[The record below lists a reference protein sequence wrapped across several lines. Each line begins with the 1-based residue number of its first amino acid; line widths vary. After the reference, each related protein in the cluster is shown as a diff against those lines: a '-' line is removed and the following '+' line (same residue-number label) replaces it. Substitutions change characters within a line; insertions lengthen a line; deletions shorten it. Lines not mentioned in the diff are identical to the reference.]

1 MGLKRLGLKA
11 KFIAAFV
18 GFTVLFAVIF
28 VGIAAYR
35 MAYELDEQF
44 VERAE
49 GMAEHI
55 AVEAERT
62 LALGGG
68 PHSLPAMLEG
78 VVGGHVLYA
87 QIVQTRAFVGTEP
100 FIVQPP
106 IVLAERRQPTTE
118 IPPEGAGELE
128 RGRLADGTPYLDLK
142 RPWKLGYVRL
152 GVSLEYIA
160 DEVRLDLLIVSGVSA
175 GLILIGT
182 LVAFLLYRSILRPLE
197 QVAVSVRA
205 FGQGDFRARAQV
217 RTHQEIEALAREF
230 NRMADSIVQMKE
242 ELERSSKAKS
252 EFLTIMGHELRTPLN
267 ALLGHAQL
275 LGEQLEGTLNPAQ
288 RERLAAILRSG
299 EHLSELL
306 ESVLKFAKLEM
317 GQERLVREPCDVN
330 SIITEALSSVQALA
344 VQKGITLRFHAGD
357 SPTVMADRTKLRQI
371 FINLLTNGIK
381 YTERGAVEVRVE
393 RGAAELRCAVRD
405 SGRGIAPEDQARLF
419 EPFTRLGPTH
429 TRESDGLGL
438 GLAIVK
444 RYVEM
449 HGGRVWVESQLGHGS
464 TFYFTIP
471 YENLDC

>member
-28 VGIAAYR
+28 GGIAAYR

-44 VERAE
+44 VERAK

-62 LALGGG
+62 LALGG
-68 PHSLPAMLEG
+68 PHNLPVMLDG

-100 FIVQPP
+100 LTVQPP
-106 IVLAERRQPTTE
+106 IVLAERRQSTLE
-118 IPPEGAGELE
+118 LPPEEAEEVG
-128 RGRLADGTPYLDLK
+128 RGRLADGTPYLDVK
-142 RPWKLGYVRL
+142 RSWRLGYVRL

-160 DEVRLDLLIVSGVSA
+160 DEVRLDILIVSGVST

-182 LVAFLLYRSILRPLE
+182 LVAFMLYRSILRPLE
-197 QVAVSVRA
+197 QLAVSVRA
-205 FGQGDFRARAQV
+205 FGQGDFRARAHL
-217 RTHQEIEALAREF
+217 RTHEEIESLAREF

-242 ELERSSKAKS
+242 ELERTSRAKS

-275 LGEQLEGTLNPAQ
+275 LSEQLEGALNPAQ
-288 RERLAAILRSG
+288 RERLTAILRSG
-299 EHLSELL
+299 EHLSDLL
-306 ESVLKFAKLEM
+306 ESVLRFAKLEM
-317 GQERLVREPCDVN
+317 GQERLISELCDVS
-330 SIITEALSSVQALA
+330 SIVTEALSSVQAFA
-344 VQKGITLRFHAGD
+344 AQKGIELRFVPAE
-357 SPTVMADRTKLRQI
+357 SVTIQADRTKLRQI
-371 FINLLTNGIK
+371 LINLLTNGIK
-381 YTERGAVEVRVE
+381 YTDRGVVEVRVE
-393 RGAAELRCAVRD
+393 HSTVELRCAVRD
-405 SGRGIAPEDQARLF
+405 SGRGIAIEDQARLF
-419 EPFTRLGPTH
+419 EPFTRLGPTT
-429 TRESDGLGL
+429 TREGDGLGL

-449 HGGRVWVESQLGHGS
+449 HGGRVWVESQLNRGS

-471 YENLDC
+471 YENPNC

>member
-1 MGLKRLGLKA
+1 
-11 KFIAAFV
+11 
-18 GFTVLFAVIF
+18 
-28 VGIAAYR
+28 
-35 MAYELDEQF
+35 
-44 VERAE
+44 
-49 GMAEHI
+49 
-55 AVEAERT
+55 
-62 LALGGG
+62 
-68 PHSLPAMLEG
+68 
-78 VVGGHVLYA
+78 
-87 QIVQTRAFVGTEP
+87 
-100 FIVQPP
+100 
-106 IVLAERRQPTTE
+106 
-118 IPPEGAGELE
+118 
-128 RGRLADGTPYLDLK
+128 
-142 RPWKLGYVRL
+142 
-152 GVSLEYIA
+152 
-160 DEVRLDLLIVSGVSA
+160 
-175 GLILIGT
+175 
-182 LVAFLLYRSILRPLE
+182 
-197 QVAVSVRA
+197 
-205 FGQGDFRARAQV
+205 
-217 RTHQEIEALAREF
+217 
-230 NRMADSIVQMKE
+230 
-242 ELERSSKAKS
+242 
-252 EFLTIMGHELRTPLN
+252 MGHELRTPLN